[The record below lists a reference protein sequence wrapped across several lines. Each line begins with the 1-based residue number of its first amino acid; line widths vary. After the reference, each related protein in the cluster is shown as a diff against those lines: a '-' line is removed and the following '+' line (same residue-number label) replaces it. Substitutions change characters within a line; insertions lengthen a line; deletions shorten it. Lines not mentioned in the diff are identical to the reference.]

1 MCVSDCVCKCA
12 SVFTIVSSRSLIHL
26 SLCASEDESLSVYLV
41 PLCVFLSGD
50 LCVRQACAFPLYT
63 YLL

>member
-12 SVFTIVSSRSLIHL
+12 SVFTIVSRRSLIHL
-26 SLCASEDESLSVYLV
+26 HQKTESLSVYLV

-50 LCVRQACAFPLYT
+50 LCVRQTCAFPLYT